1 MSKISKKQVKEK
13 IDELESI
20 DEFEESKLANK
31 KVKIIFVGTKKDN
44 MKKSTFENKVLE
56 FMSNVNDFIK
66 EQKEFNVEQKEFNKK
81 IESRLDV
88 LEKDMK
94 EVKKDIKD
102 MKSTS
107 TMNRELSSLKKN
119 KALNF

>member
-1 MSKISKKQVKEK
+1 MSKISKKQAKEK

-20 DEFEESKLANK
+20 DEFEESRLTNK
-31 KVKIIFVGTKKDN
+31 KVRLTFVGAKKDN

-66 EQKEFNVEQKEFNKK
+66 EQKEFNKEQKEFNKK

-88 LEKDMK
+88 LETKVDRI
-94 EVKKDIKD
+94 EKDIKD

-107 TMNRELSSLKKN
+107 TMSKELKETRN
-119 KALNF
+119 K

>member
-1 MSKISKKQVKEK
+1 MSKISKKQAKEK

-66 EQKEFNVEQKEFNKK
+66 EQKEFNKK

-107 TMNRELSSLKKN
+107 TMNRELSSLKK
-119 KALNF
+119 K